1 MTYVHQLVIVLKIL
15 EAKYAKFLV
24 VEVIF
29 IAIMVRAV
37 GPKML
42 SVNVIKR
49 MEKQNITVKVVICLP
64 HATVIHVRTVGHVS
78 ARLKQMKLRYVS

>member
-64 HATVIHVRTVGHVS
+64 HATVIHVRMVGHVP
-78 ARLKQMKLRYVS
+78 ARLK